1 MAARQLV
8 LIRHS
13 KAADGDIDVARP
25 LAPRGKKDAAAIGR
39 LLKSLGIAADRVVV
53 SPAVRAR
60 QTWDAAQAQ
69 AGGKPEV
76 VSDDRVYAN
85 TVAHLLVMIRQT
97 PEEVERLVVVGHNP
111 SMGGLASDLD
121 DGTGDE
127 SARAALAKSFPT
139 SGVCVF
145 DIPSGWQ
152 TLEAATVSHFSAPRA
167 RPREAS

>member
-1 MAARQLV
+1 MARQLV

-13 KAADGDIDVARP
+13 KAAEGDVDSKRP

-39 LLKSLGIAADRVVV
+39 LLKELGIAADRVVV

-60 QTWDAAQAQ
+60 QTWEAAQAQ
-69 AGGKPEV
+69 TGGKPELV
-76 VSDDRVYAN
+76 VDDRIYAN
-85 TVAHLLVMIRQT
+85 TVAHLLVTIRQT
-97 PEEVERLVVVGHNP
+97 PEEVEHLVVVGHNP
-111 SMGGLASDLD
+111 SMGGLAADLD
-121 DGTGDE
+121 DGTGG
-127 SARAALAKSFPT
+127 APFRAALAKSFPT

-145 DIPSGWQ
+145 EVPSGWQ